1 MTNATVRCV
10 SLRRSLYVTSALA
23 LLVATPA
30 YAQTGQEYRTID
42 ENGVD
47 LVWGDF
53 VMAFAEGTIGSG
65 EAALTLMRSSGQSL
79 ASQWDG
85 MSLHREVSGLTATYV
100 IRLGNGRKDT
110 FTGPASGSTFA
121 AVKGNGAT
129 LTKSN
134 PYYYTYR
141 ASDGTAIVFED
152 PAGGDSEGSATGFC
166 GIYSPSTCDLLPS
179 IITLPANA
187 STTLQWDLY
196 PLNDGLGNVS
206 YDWRL
211 SKVANSYNYSIDFNY
226 ADNTV
231 SFSSPPSSDWKKRV
245 SADFRNES
253 AGTPT
258 QFSHSYSYPSVG
270 TVDITDANS
279 QVWQVTSTSIKR
291 PGESTASFSV
301 NSATAVTSATRD
313 GITTSYA
320 RSVTGSTATMTV
332 TNALS
337 ETRVIQSDLSIGQ
350 PVKMTDGAGKTTE
363 FTYDSYGRL
372 TRITA
377 PEGDTTGGYVTY
389 AYDGR
394 GNTTSVTRKAKTGSG
409 LSDIVTSATFASSCT
424 NVLTCNKPVTTT
436 DERGN
441 VTDYVYNSTHG
452 GVEKV
457 TLPAPVVSGIRPETR
472 YSYSVT
478 SSGAYKLTGVS
489 QCQTSAGPSCSSSA
503 DEVKAEIAYDAHGNV
518 TSVTRKAGDNSLVS
532 TTTAT
537 YDAVG
542 NVATVD
548 GPLSGSADTTTYRYD
563 ARRQLVGAISADP
576 DGSGTMIPR
585 ATRNTYDV
593 AGRLTDVEVGTV
605 SGTDNTAWAAFSA
618 AQKTTTTWT
627 NGRQT
632 KRVLSSGSTAYALTE
647 ISYDAVGRT
656 DCVAQRMNPST
667 WSALPGVCTLA
678 SEGSFGKDRITKFA
692 YDVAGRGVKRTVGY
706 GTADESDEMT
716 LTYTDNGQV
725 TSVIDGE
732 GNKTS
737 YEYDGFDRVSKI
749 LYPVSTQGAA
759 TSSTTDYEQ
768 LIYDPASNVV
778 ERRLRGYHADNS
790 QKIDYDYDDL
800 NRLTAKDL
808 PGSEP
813 DVAYTYDLLSRMTGA
828 SQSGHALTFGYDA
841 LSRNTSQS
849 GPLGS
854 VNYAYDAAGRRTRMT
869 WPDSFYVDY
878 DYLVTGEMTKIRE
891 NGATSGAGVLATYS
905 YDYLGRRTQI
915 VRGNG
920 TSTSFTPDT
929 VSRLSV
935 LSHDLAL
942 TGSDVTTEFSYNPA
956 SQIAAI
962 DRSNNVYTWTDDH
975 DVTRGYTNNGL
986 NQHTAAGTVSLDYD
1000 VRGNLK
1006 TSGSDSFTYSS
1017 ENLMVTAPGSVTLSY
1032 DPMLRLYQT
1041 NVGRRFAYDGG
1052 NVIAEYNV
1060 SNATLKARHVFGPGA
1075 DEALVSYDGAGNR
1088 SWLHADER
1096 GSIVAV
1102 TDGTGTPVT
1111 NGINT
1116 YDEHGIPG
1124 ANNVGRFQYTG
1135 QVWLPE
1141 IGMYYYKARM
1151 YSPTLGRFM
1160 QTDPIGYGDG
1170 MNMYAYVRG
1179 DAVNRRDPTG
1189 QCGQVHVWE
1198 RWVYDKTGE
1207 PFGDDPPVYLYS
1219 YFDDFGCPSGS
1230 PLSDSQYFGGGGAG
1244 GNGAPENQCSAPA
1257 VQKAINDPNFKNVQ
1271 REAMQEARSRGNKE
1285 TGFNYG
1291 PNTFTGR
1298 YGFGDVYGG
1307 RYPRSIVF
1315 RDGLDSLAFDGIW
1328 NPTVHFHVH
1337 PAGTDPKISDSDKTF
1352 LRGVRAP
1359 LWWLSQTKEWTVSMA
1374 VNKLYFLSIMGFT
1387 AACQSN
1393 DAVSVREIQ
1402 GGSPMASA
1410 AAAVM
1415 YRDNPDTLTH
1425 WKRLDRIFHISG
1437 KNADCVWFVFDVK
1450 VGFNDAEFLY
1460 CADRISKK
1468 FSRV

>member
-1 MTNATVRCV
+1 MTNATVRSV
-10 SLRRSLYVTSALA
+10 SLRRSLYITSALA
-23 LLVATPA
+23 LLAATPA
-30 YAQTGQEYRTID
+30 YAQAVQEYRTID

-53 VMAFAEGTIGSG
+53 VMAFAEGTIGNG
-65 EAALTLMRSSGQSL
+65 DAALTLMRSSGKSM

-85 MSLHREVSGLTATYV
+85 MFFHREVSGGIATYE
-100 IRLGNGRKDT
+100 IGFGNGRKDT
-110 FTGPASGSTFA
+110 FTGPALGSTYT
-121 AVKGNGAT
+121 AVKGNGAS
-129 LTKSN
+129 LTKISAYHYVYRTSGGASITFEN
-134 PYYYTYR
+134 PN
-141 ASDGTAIVFED
+141 
-152 PAGGDSEGSATGFC
+152 GDSENHADGFC
-166 GIYSPSTCDLLPS
+166 GYYSPDTCDLLPS
-179 IITLPANA
+179 TITSPDNA
-187 STTLQWDLY
+187 STTLQWDTY
-196 PLNDGLGNVS
+196 PLNDGLGNIS
-206 YDWRL
+206 YEWRL
-211 SKVANSYNYSIDFNY
+211 SKVSNSYNYSIDFNY

-258 QFSHSYSYPSVG
+258 QFSHSYSYPSAG

-337 ETRVIQSDLSIGQ
+337 ETRVVKSNLSVGQ
-350 PVKMTDGAGKTTE
+350 PVEMTDGAGKTTV
-363 FTYDSYGRL
+363 FAHDSYGRV
-372 TRITA
+372 TRVTS
-377 PEGDTTGGYVTY
+377 PEGDATGGYAAY
-389 AYDGR
+389 AYDAR
-394 GNTTSVTRKAKTGSG
+394 GNVTSVTRKAKTGSS
-409 LSDIVTSATFASSCT
+409 LSDIVTSATYPTSCT

-452 GVEKV
+452 GIEKV
-457 TLPAPVVSGIRPETR
+457 TLPAPAVSGTRPETR

-576 DGSGTMIPR
+576 DGGTATHR

-605 SGTDNTAWAAFSA
+605 SGTDNTAWAAFSP

-627 NGRQT
+627 SGRKT
-632 KRVLSSGSTAYALTE
+632 KEVLSSGSTAYALTE
-647 ISYDAVGRT
+647 VSYDVVGRV

-667 WSALPGVCTLA
+667 WSALPGVCALA
-678 SEGSFGKDRITKFA
+678 TEGSYGKDRITKMA
-692 YDVAGRGVKRTVGY
+692 YDAAGRGVKRTVGY

-725 TSVIDGE
+725 ASVIDGE

-737 YEYDGFDRVSKI
+737 YEYDGFDRLSKTR
-749 LYPVSTQGAA
+749 YPVATQGAA

-768 LIYDPASNVV
+768 LLYDDASNIV
-778 ERRLRGYHADNS
+778 ERRLRGYAADSS
-790 QKIDYDYDDL
+790 QKIEYGYDDL

-813 DVAYTYDLLSRMTGA
+813 DVAYTYDVLSRMTGA

-841 LSRNTSQS
+841 LSRNTSQG
-849 GPLGS
+849 GPLGT

-869 WPDSFYVDY
+869 WPDNFYVDY
-878 DYLVTGEMTKIRE
+878 DYLVTGEVAAIRE
-891 NGATSGAGVLATYS
+891 NGVTSGAGVLATYS
-905 YDYLGRRTQI
+905 YDNLGRRTGI
-915 VRGNG
+915 ARGNG
-920 TSTSFTPDT
+920 TSTSFTPDD

-935 LSHDLAL
+935 LSHDLSL
-942 TGSDVTTEFSYNPA
+942 TGSDVTTDFSYNPA
-956 SQIAAI
+956 SQIAGI
-962 DRSNNVYTWTDDH
+962 DRSNNAYTWTDNH

-986 NQHTAAGTVSLDYD
+986 NQHTVAGTVSLDYD

-1017 ENLMVTAPGSVTLSY
+1017 ENLMLTGPGSVALTY
-1032 DPMLRLYQT
+1032 DPLLRLYQT

-1060 SNATLKARHVFGPGA
+1060 HSAVLKARHVFGPGA
-1075 DEALVSYDGAGNR
+1075 DEALVSYDASGNR
-1088 SWLHADER
+1088 TWLHADER

-1102 TDGTGTPVT
+1102 TDSTGAPVP

-1135 QVWLPE
+1135 QVWLDE
-1141 IGMYYYKARM
+1141 LGMYYYKARM

-1160 QTDPIGYGDG
+1160 QADPIGYGDG
-1170 MNMYAYVRG
+1170 MN
-1179 DAVNRRDPTG
+1179 
-1189 QCGQVHVWE
+1189 
-1198 RWVYDKTGE
+1198 
-1207 PFGDDPPVYLYS
+1207 LYS
-1219 YFDDFGCPSGS
+1219 YVGGDPINFIDPSGLKECTPREWEETGDDNKLGCEVTVIGS
-1230 PLSDSQYFGGGGAG
+1230 LPGGGVWFSGSGSGSGSGGGGGGGARAPQNEG
-1244 GNGAPENQCSAPA
+1244 GNEEEAEEVVIVAEVLKGKSPESIINHIEDFGKKLHHQFIGLWEILVGQASYLRELDRFHFQRRVAPQLGAWQKCSATEDC
-1257 VQKAINDPNFKNVQ
+1257 I
-1271 REAMQEARSRGNKE
+1271 
-1285 TGFNYG
+1285 
-1291 PNTFTGR
+1291 
-1298 YGFGDVYGG
+1298 
-1307 RYPRSIVF
+1307 
-1315 RDGLDSLAFDGIW
+1315 
-1328 NPTVHFHVH
+1328 
-1337 PAGTDPKISDSDKTF
+1337 
-1352 LRGVRAP
+1352 
-1359 LWWLSQTKEWTVSMA
+1359 TK
-1374 VNKLYFLSIMGFT
+1374 
-1387 AACQSN
+1387 
-1393 DAVSVREIQ
+1393 R
-1402 GGSPMASA
+1402 
-1410 AAAVM
+1410 
-1415 YRDNPDTLTH
+1415 
-1425 WKRLDRIFHISG
+1425 
-1437 KNADCVWFVFDVK
+1437 
-1450 VGFNDAEFLY
+1450 
-1460 CADRISKK
+1460 
-1468 FSRV
+1468 

>member
-1 MTNATVRCV
+1 MTNATVRSV
-10 SLRRSLYVTSALA
+10 SLRRSLYITSALA
-23 LLVATPA
+23 LLAATPA
-30 YAQTGQEYRTID
+30 YAQTAREYRSTD

-134 PYYYTYR
+134 PYYYIYR
-141 ASDGTAIVFED
+141 TSDGTAIVFED

-179 IITLPANA
+179 TITLPDNA

-196 PLNDGLGNVS
+196 PLDDGMGNIS
-206 YDWRL
+206 YEWRL

-226 ADNTV
+226 ADDTV

-253 AGTPT
+253 ASTPT
-258 QFSHSYSYPSVG
+258 QFTHSYSYPSAG

-301 NSATAVTSATRD
+301 NSATAVTSATRN

-337 ETRVIQSDLSIGQ
+337 ETRVIESNLSIGQ
-350 PVKMTDGAGKTTE
+350 PVEMTDGAGKTTE

-457 TLPAPVVSGIRPETR
+457 TLPAPVGGGTRPETR
-472 YSYSVT
+472 YSYSLT
-478 SSGAYKLTGVS
+478 NGEYKLTGAS

-576 DGSGTMIPR
+576 DGGGTMIRR

-605 SGTDNTAWAAFSA
+605 SGTDNTAWAAFSP

-632 KRVLSSGSTAYALTE
+632 KQVLSSGSTAYSLTE
-647 ISYDAVGRT
+647 ISYDAVGRV

-678 SEGSFGKDRITKFA
+678 TEGGYGKDRITKIA
-692 YDVAGRGVKRTVGY
+692 YDAAGRGVKRTVGY

-725 TSVIDGE
+725 ASVIDGE

-737 YEYDGFDRVSKI
+737 YEYDGFDRLSKT
-749 LYPVSTQGAA
+749 LYPVATQGAA
-759 TSSTTDYEQ
+759 ISSTTDYEQ
-768 LIYDPASNVV
+768 LIYDQASNVV
-778 ERRLRGYHADNS
+778 ERRLRGYAADSS
-790 QKIDYDYDDL
+790 QKIEYDYDNL

-813 DVAYTYDLLSRMTGA
+813 DVAYTYDVLSRMTGA

-841 LSRNTSQS
+841 LSRNTSQG
-849 GPLGS
+849 GPLGTI
-854 VNYAYDAAGRRTRMT
+854 NYAYDAAGRRTRMT

-891 NGATSGAGVLATYS
+891 NGATSGAGVLVTYS
-905 YDYLGRRTQI
+905 YDNLGRRTQI
-915 VRGNG
+915 ARGNG
-920 TSTSFTPDT
+920 TNTTYTPDN

-956 SQIAAI
+956 SQIAGI
-962 DRSNNVYTWTDDH
+962 ERSNNAYTWTDDH

-986 NQHTAAGTVSLDYD
+986 NQHTVAGTTTLGYD
-1000 VRGNLK
+1000 AKGNLT
-1006 TSGSDSFTYSS
+1006 TSGSSSYTYSS
-1017 ENLMVTAPGSVTLSY
+1017 ENLMVTAPGSVTLTY
-1032 DPMLRLYQT
+1032 DPLLRLYHT
-1041 NVGRRFAYDGG
+1041 NTSRRYVYDGG
-1052 NVIAEYNV
+1052 NIVAEF
-1060 SNATLKARHVFGPGA
+1060 NAFTDVLKARHVFGPGA

-1088 SWLHADER
+1088 TWLHADER

-1102 TDGTGTPVT
+1102 TDSTGAPVT
-1111 NGINT
+1111 SGINT

-1124 ANNVGRFQYTG
+1124 ATNVGRFQYTG

-1141 IGMYYYKARM
+1141 LGMYYYKARM

-1170 MNMYAYVRG
+1170 MNLYAYVRG
-1179 DAVNRRDPTG
+1179 DAVNLTDYSGMAAEGCVDVDVWQISLDHGRTWEDDPTDHETREV
-1189 QCGQVHVWE
+1189 C
-1198 RWVYDKTGE
+1198 
-1207 PFGDDPPVYLYS
+1207 PFGPQA
-1219 YFDDFGCPSGS
+1219 F
-1230 PLSDSQYFGGGGAG
+1230 FGGVGFG
-1244 GNGAPENQCSAPA
+1244 GNGAPQRDPICDAPLTAPA
-1257 VQKAINDPNFKNVQ
+1257 NKGQTISSRRAQVRAEVAKAMDL
-1271 REAMQEARSRGNKE
+1271 AARTGGDVRAAFQGEVGRNAARLGPGGSWIRGQATPADGNRL
-1285 TGFNYG
+1285 YG
-1291 PNTFTGR
+1291 AITAELGVPLG
-1298 YGFGDVYGG
+1298 GALLFGDIDEFIDDLLGYIGIRPYDGNV
-1307 RYPRSIVF
+1307 
-1315 RDGLDSLAFDGIW
+1315 GLDSKAAKDQIAQG
-1328 NPTVHFHVH
+1328 
-1337 PAGTDPKISDSDKTF
+1337 AG
-1352 LRGVRAP
+1352 
-1359 LWWLSQTKEWTVSMA
+1359 
-1374 VNKLYFLSIMGFT
+1374 
-1387 AACQSN
+1387 C
-1393 DAVSVREIQ
+1393 
-1402 GGSPMASA
+1402 
-1410 AAAVM
+1410 
-1415 YRDNPDTLTH
+1415 
-1425 WKRLDRIFHISG
+1425 
-1437 KNADCVWFVFDVK
+1437 
-1450 VGFNDAEFLY
+1450 
-1460 CADRISKK
+1460 
-1468 FSRV
+1468 